1 MNFNNNNLF
10 KSLKKLPKKIF
21 KSSVSSKNS
30 NLSNLSKKNLNSPY
44 LQKKQKRKKK
54 LDLNG
59 RNYICSICKK
69 AYLSYPALYTH
80 NRNYHDIIPVTG
92 KPKIFRNKIDS
103 NNKSLFKY
111 NQSDFTLNDN
121 KDITYIINFII
132 KTLLEICKKYFYNQD
147 SIFYKNNYIFSLDS
161 FIIILNNT
169 LLNQNYIINL
179 PNKKSNIYNVIIIY
193 IIKLIKITFD
203 EEFKILL
210 IYFSFFFKE
219 YLNMVGWVYKKK
231 MFDIGLISNSLDEFE
246 KNSGK
251 DFCLENTC
259 EDIQD
264 MIEDFVEIYILMV
277 DDLKDKQKE
286 IADICQNFFF
296 WLNVNKIISYKLKRK
311 DEENE

>member
-1 MNFNNNNLF
+1 MNNDNNNK
-10 KSLKKLPKKIF
+10 KSLKKIPKKIF
-21 KSSVSSKNS
+21 TSTNNSKSPSSKNS
-30 NLSNLSKKNLNSPY
+30 TSNY
-44 LQKKQKRKKK
+44 LQKKTNRKKK

-80 NRNYHDIIPVTG
+80 NRNNHYIIPVTG

-111 NQSDFTLNDN
+111 NQSDFNLNDN
-121 KDITYIINFII
+121 KDISQIINFII
-132 KTLLEICKKYFYNQD
+132 NILNKLTKKYFLNNN
-147 SIFYKNNYIFSLDS
+147 SLFFKENYIFNLDT
-161 FIIILNNT
+161 FIIILNNIMKND
-169 LLNQNYIINL
+169 LNQKNDILNL
-179 PNKKSNIYNVIIIY
+179 PSKKSNIYSVIIIY

-203 EEFKILL
+203 EEFKTLL
-210 IYFSFFFKE
+210 VYFGYFFKE
-219 YLNMVGWVYKKK
+219 YLNMVGWDYKKK
-231 MFDIGLISNSLDEFE
+231 MFNIGICKNSLEEFE
-246 KNSGK
+246 KNSEK

-286 IADICQNFFF
+286 IADICQNFFS
-296 WLNVNKIISYKLKRK
+296 WLNINKIISYKLKRK
-311 DEENE
+311 DEESD

>member
-1 MNFNNNNLF
+1 MNNNNNN
-10 KSLKKLPKKIF
+10 KKTLKKIPKKIF
-21 KSSVSSKNS
+21 NSSTKNSLSLSSKNS
-30 NLSNLSKKNLNSPY
+30 SSNY
-44 LQKKQKRKKK
+44 LQKKTNRKKK

-80 NRNYHDIIPVTG
+80 NRNNHYIIPVTG

-111 NQSDFTLNDN
+111 NQSDFNLNDN
-121 KDITYIINFII
+121 KDISQIINFII
-132 KTLLEICKKYFYNQD
+132 NILNKLTKKYFLNNN
-147 SIFYKNNYIFSLDS
+147 SLFFKENYIFNLDT
-161 FIIILNNT
+161 FIIILNNIMKNA
-169 LLNQNYIINL
+169 LNQKNDILNL
-179 PNKKSNIYNVIIIY
+179 PSKKSNIYSVIIIY

-203 EEFKILL
+203 EEFKTLL
-210 IYFSFFFKE
+210 VYFGYFFKE
-219 YLNMVGWVYKKK
+219 YLNMVGWDYKKK
-231 MFDIGLISNSLDEFE
+231 MFNIGICKNSLEEFE
-246 KNSGK
+246 KNSEK

-286 IADICQNFFF
+286 IADICQNFFS
-296 WLNVNKIISYKLKRK
+296 WLNINKIISYKLKRK
-311 DEENE
+311 DEESD

>member
-1 MNFNNNNLF
+1 MNNNNNS
-10 KSLKKLPKKIF
+10 KKPLKKIPKKIF
-21 KSSVSSKNS
+21 TSTNKSKSPSSKNS
-30 NLSNLSKKNLNSPY
+30 SSNF
-44 LQKKQKRKKK
+44 LQKKTNRKKK

-59 RNYICSICKK
+59 RNFICSICKK

-80 NRNYHDIIPVTG
+80 NRNNHYIIPVTG

-111 NQSDFTLNDN
+111 NQSDFNSNDN
-121 KDITYIINFII
+121 KDISQIINFII
-132 KTLLEICKKYFYNQD
+132 NILNNLTKNYFSN
-147 SIFYKNNYIFSLDS
+147 KNSLFFKENYIFNLDI
-161 FIIILNNT
+161 FIVILNNFMNQKNDI
-169 LLNQNYIINL
+169 LNSL
-179 PNKKSNIYNVIIIY
+179 SKKSNIYNVIIIY

-210 IYFSFFFKE
+210 IYFGYFFKE
-219 YLNMVGWVYKKK
+219 YLNMVGWDYKKK
-231 MFDIGLISNSLDEFE
+231 MFNIGICKNLEE
-246 KNSGK
+246 KNSEK

-286 IADICQNFFF
+286 IADICQNFFS
-296 WLNVNKIISYKLKRK
+296 WLNINKIISYKLKRK
-311 DEENE
+311 DEESD